1 MKNVELVLKR
11 FLGQRSRHES
21 THRLLAVLVAAIW
34 GVNFIAIEL
43 GLRDLPP
50 LVLTALRFVAAAV
63 PLVFLVPRPSARLR
77 YVIAYGLVLGVLK
90 FGALFTALA
99 AGMSAGLASL
109 VLQAQALMSVL
120 LAAAVLGER
129 PARAQVAGVL
139 VGSVGIGLLTIG
151 SGGHAVRDRLRADAV
166 RGGELGHGKPGHA
179 GQRRDATAL
188 AAGLVEPGAAVA
200 AARPGRRGRR
210 RTGGAGCDHR
220 AVVAR
225 AARRGVH
232 RVRVDPRRLR
242 DLEPADRPVL
252 DREGGAVQPPGAGFG
267 LSAAWL
273 LLDEPVG
280 PTELAAAGSSSAGWH
295 WWSGVPQRT
304 ATTPRLRARV
314 ASPSTPRPRLPSPR
328 LRHLSARIAA

>member
-1 MKNVELVLKR
+1 MKA
-11 FLGQRSRHES
+11 S
-21 THRLLAVLVAAIW
+21 HRLLALLVAAIW
-34 GVNFIAIEL
+34 GVNFVAIEL

-77 YVIAYGLVLGVLK
+77 YVVAYGLVLGVLK

-139 VGSVGIGLLTIG
+139 VGSVGIGLLAIH
-151 SGGHAVRDRLRADAV
+151 SGGHASVIGFVLTLFAA
-166 RGGELGHGKPGHA
+166 A
-179 GQRRDATAL
+179 SWAL
-188 AAGLVEPGAAVA
+188 ANLVMRASDETRPLSLLVWSSLVPPLPLLGLAGVVDGGQAVLDAITGLSWRGLLAVA
-200 AARPGRRGRR
+200 YVAYVSTLVGFGIWNRLIAQYS
-210 RTGGAGCDHR
+210 
-220 AVVAR
+220 VAR
-225 AARRGVH
+225 VAPFSLLV
-232 RVRVDPRRLR
+232 
-242 DLEPADRPVL
+242 PV
-252 DREGGAVQPPGAGFG
+252 FG

-280 PTELAAAGSSSAGWH
+280 PTELAAAATVLAGLALVVRR
-295 WWSGVPQRT
+295 STTDRNNAADASEGREPEYAPAAT
-304 ATTPRLRARV
+304 A
-314 ASPSTPRPRLPSPR
+314 
-328 LRHLSARIAA
+328 

>member
-1 MKNVELVLKR
+1 MKA
-11 FLGQRSRHES
+11 S
-21 THRLLAVLVAAIW
+21 HRLLAVLVAAIW
-34 GVNFIAIEL
+34 GVNFVAIEL

-77 YVIAYGLVLGVLK
+77 YVVTYGLVLGVLK

-139 VGSVGIGLLTIG
+139 VGSAGIGVLAVG
-151 SGGHAVRDRLRADAV
+151 SGGHATVIGFLLTLFAAASWAVANLVMRASGEQRPLSLLVWSSLVPPLPLLGLAGVID
-166 RGGELGHGKPGHA
+166 GGEAVL
-179 GQRRDATAL
+179 DAIT
-188 AAGLVEPGAAVA
+188 GLSWRGLLAVA
-200 AARPGRRGRR
+200 YVAYVSTLVGFGIWNRLIARYSIAR
-210 RTGGAGCDHR
+210 
-220 AVVAR
+220 VAPFSLL
-225 AARRGVH
+225 V
-232 RVRVDPRRLR
+232 
-242 DLEPADRPVL
+242 PV
-252 DREGGAVQPPGAGFG
+252 FG

-280 PTELAAAGSSSAGWH
+280 PTELVAGAIVLAGLALVVRR
-295 WWSGVPQRT
+295 STPDRDD
-304 ATTPRLRARV
+304 ATTAGEGGEPEHARPV
-314 ASPSTPRPRLPSPR
+314 A
-328 LRHLSARIAA
+328 A

>member
-1 MKNVELVLKR
+1 MKT
-11 FLGQRSRHES
+11 S
-21 THRLLAVLVAAIW
+21 HRLLAVLVAAIW
-34 GVNFIAIEL
+34 GVNFVAIEL

-63 PLVFLVPRPSARLR
+63 PLVFLVPRPSGARLR

-139 VGSVGIGLLTIG
+139 VGSVGIGVLATG
-151 SGGHAVRDRLRADAV
+151 SGGHATVIGFALTLFAA
-166 RGGELGHGKPGHA
+166 A
-179 GQRRDATAL
+179 SWATANLVMRASGETRPLSLLVWSSLVPPLPLLGL
-188 AAGLVEPGAAVA
+188 AGVVDGGQAVLDAIIGLSW
-200 AARPGRRGRR
+200 RGLL
-210 RTGGAGCDHR
+210 
-220 AVVAR
+220 AVVYIAYVSTLVGFGIWNRLIAQYSVAR
-225 AARRGVH
+225 VAPFSLLV
-232 RVRVDPRRLR
+232 
-242 DLEPADRPVL
+242 PV
-252 DREGGAVQPPGAGFG
+252 FG

-280 PTELAAAGSSSAGWH
+280 ATELAAAAIILAGLALVVRR
-295 WWSGVPQRT
+295 ST
-304 ATTPRLRARV
+304 ADGKNATAASEGRKPRV
-314 ASPSTPRPRLPSPR
+314 RPGCGRGRLVRSYDT
-328 LRHLSARIAA
+328 SAR

>member
-1 MKNVELVLKR
+1 MKASHR
-11 FLGQRSRHES
+11 F
-21 THRLLAVLVAAIW
+21 LAVLVAAIW
-34 GVNFIAIEL
+34 GVNFVAIEL

-77 YVIAYGLVLGVLK
+77 YVVAYGLVLGVLK

-139 VGSVGIGLLTIG
+139 VGSVGIGVLAIG
-151 SGGHAVRDRLRADAV
+151 SGGQATVIGFLLTLFAAASWAVANLVMRASGEKRPLSLLVWSSLVPPLPLLGLAGVVDGGHAVLDAITGLSW
-166 RGGELGHGKPGHA
+166 RGL
-179 GQRRDATAL
+179 L
-188 AAGLVEPGAAVA
+188 AVA
-200 AARPGRRGRR
+200 YVAYVSTLVGFGIWNQLIARYSLAR
-210 RTGGAGCDHR
+210 
-220 AVVAR
+220 VAPFSLL
-225 AARRGVH
+225 V
-232 RVRVDPRRLR
+232 
-242 DLEPADRPVL
+242 PV
-252 DREGGAVQPPGAGFG
+252 FG

-280 PTELAAAGSSSAGWH
+280 PAELAAAAIVLAGLALVVRGSAAA
-295 WWSGVPQRT
+295 RDNAT
-304 ATTPRLRARV
+304 AASEGGERQPARAV
-314 ASPSTPRPRLPSPR
+314 A
-328 LRHLSARIAA
+328 A